1 MNGLML
7 HTGADTVTRDDIFAA
22 DTPANTATHY
32 PIPHSALYNRVNDM
46 ITSKGLSVVQEA
58 HGLTKGGDRWFGM
71 FEVKGGDG
79 CDAFGTVIGVR
90 NSHDKKFS
98 AGLAMGSRTF
108 VCDNLAF
115 SGDIKIGRKH
125 TRYIMDDLSRFVADA
140 FGKLGKM
147 RQSQHE
153 RYLNYMQSELTDM
166 QAHDLMIRGI
176 DARAIAPSKMKHL
189 IKEWREP
196 SHDEF
201 KPRTVWSLF
210 NAFTEVYKQTSLT
223 QLHQN
228 SNRLHG
234 LLDRHVI
241 KPVMVTPPR
250 IVAQPDDAV
259 DHMIKT
265 IVERSQ
271 SQVVDGT
278 VLN

>member
-1 MNGLML
+1 
-7 HTGADTVTRDDIFAA
+7 
-22 DTPANTATHY
+22 
-32 PIPHSALYNRVNDM
+32 
-46 ITSKGLSVVQEA
+46 
-58 HGLTKGGDRWFGM
+58 
-71 FEVKGGDG
+71 
-79 CDAFGTVIGVR
+79 
-90 NSHDKKFS
+90 
-98 AGLAMGSRTF
+98 
-108 VCDNLAF
+108 
-115 SGDIKIGRKH
+115 
-125 TRYIMDDLSRFVADA
+125 
-140 FGKLGKM
+140 
-147 RQSQHE
+147 
-153 RYLNYMQSELTDM
+153 
-166 QAHDLMIRGI
+166 
-176 DARAIAPSKMKHL
+176 MKHL